1 MSMSNFRG
9 AIFDSLRRL
18 ARGAAHAMPQACA
31 LCAAPSGVALVCPP
45 CEMALPRIGPACPRC
60 ALPSTG
66 GAVCGKCLARAP
78 PWGDATA
85 AFAYAFPLDRL
96 VAALKFRGVLA
107 YADFFADALAACVEL
122 RPDALVAVPLAPVRQ
137 RKRGFNQADE
147 IAHRLAPRLGLP
159 VVHGLARVH
168 DAAPQASSDRRDRA
182 RNVRGAFVALPVLA
196 GRRVAIVDD
205 VLTTG
210 ATLAAA
216 AHAATRGGAHV
227 LGAFVVARTLGRTS

>member
-1 MSMSNFRG
+1 MSMSNFRD
-9 AIFDSLRRL
+9 ALFDSLRRF
-18 ARGAAHAMPQACA
+18 ARGAGHVMPQACA
-31 LCAAPSGVALVCPP
+31 LCAAPCGVALVCPP
-45 CEMALPRIGPACPRC
+45 CEAALPRTGPACPCC
-60 ALPSTG
+60 ALPSTA
-66 GAVCGKCLARAP
+66 GAVCGKCLARPP

-107 YADFFADALAACVEL
+107 YADFFADALAACIDM

-137 RKRGFNQADE
+137 RRRGFNQADE
-147 IAHRLAPRLGLP
+147 IARRLAPRLGLP

-182 RNVRGAFVALPVLA
+182 RNVRRAFVALPSLA

-210 ATLAAA
+210 ATLEHCSKALLKS
-216 AHAATRGGAHV
+216 GAMQVNV
-227 LGAFVVARTLGRTS
+227 LTLARTVH